1 MMRQPMRRLLL
12 GAGAALLVGLAVP
25 LSAATAR
32 AADALTL
39 QLKWVTQGQF
49 VGYYV
54 AKAKGFYTDENLDV
68 TIKPGGPDINPDQVL
83 AGGGADVVIDW
94 MPSAL
99 ATREKGVPIVNIA
112 QVYQHSGMELT
123 CRKDSGIKTP
133 ADFKG
138 KTLGVWFSGNE
149 YPFLSWMAKL
159 GYSTEGAH
167 PDVTVLKQGFNVDP
181 LLQKQ
186 AACISTMSYNEYW
199 QLIEAGMKPD
209 QLIVFK
215 YQDEH
220 VATLE
225 DGLYV
230 LQSSLNNPAKVDEL
244 ARFLKGS
251 KKGWDYA
258 AKHQAEAVK
267 ILLAAD
273 TAGVL
278 TKQHQTRMVSEVIK
292 LLGNSPWGHLQLS
305 EYDQTVDEL
314 LSTKSTPVIT
324 KKPEGAYTYSV
335 WEKAF
340 GK

>member
-1 MMRQPMRRLLL
+1 MRQPMRRFLL
-12 GAGAALLVGLAVP
+12 GAGAALVIGLAVP

-32 AADALTL
+32 AADALSL

-54 AKAKGFYTDENLDV
+54 AKAKGFYKDEDLDV

-112 QVYQHSGMELT
+112 QVFQHSGMELT
-123 CRKDSGIKTP
+123 CRRDSGIKTP
-133 ADFKG
+133 VDFKG

-230 LQSSLNNPAKVDEL
+230 LQSSLDDQAKVGKL
-244 ARFLKGS
+244 ARFLKAS
-251 KKGWDYA
+251 KEGWDYA

-278 TKQHQTRMVSEVIK
+278 TKQHQTRMVSEVVK
-292 LLGNSPWGHLQLS
+292 LLGSSPWGYLQPDD
-305 EYDQTVDEL
+305 YDRTVNEL
-314 LSTKSTPVIT
+314 LSTKSTPVIS
-324 KKPEGAYTYSV
+324 KKPEGAYTHAV
-335 WEKAF
+335 WDKAF
-340 GK
+340 KS